1 MSEVEEIVAVSP
13 LESNSNGHR
22 ANGRIVQ
29 IIGPVVDV
37 EFPEGNLPE
46 INTALEI
53 SHNGGTIVLEV
64 ANDLGNNWVRSVSM
78 QPTDGLS
85 RGQEVIDT
93 GRPIEVPVGEAV
105 LGRVFN
111 VVGEPTDNLGPVK
124 TDTMLPIHRL
134 PAGPHSA
141 VD

>member
-111 VVGEPTDNLGPVK
+111 VVGEPTDNLGPVN